1 LLFDL
6 RSGLDDLQKSEM
18 IASLVTSVV
27 AGVVSFIGAPYAT
40 PSPKGQHFD
49 MVRSVSD
56 YPEASSLT
64 VTLSCGPCVAR
75 ELGW

>member
-1 LLFDL
+1 
-6 RSGLDDLQKSEM
+6 
-18 IASLVTSVV
+18 
-27 AGVVSFIGAPYAT
+27 
-40 PSPKGQHFD
+40 

-56 YPEASSLT
+56 YPEASSLI